1 MTRLNAF
8 FLFVFIG
15 FMGLNLSAQKELLKI
30 SDVYKNPSVYPV
42 RMTQLQWIPGSSEYS
57 FVKENRKQKIAPE
70 IVKFD
75 IKGKETSVLKLD
87 VLNGLFKEYG
97 FEEVKRFPGLT
108 WVDAQTMSF
117 VKKDTMY
124 ELSFKDHK
132 IHKICYFPAR
142 AEVIH
147 YDSKHKR
154 PAYTR
159 ENNLYIYDQGKE
171 IAVTNHKDANLV
183 SGQTVSR
190 SEYGITDGIFW
201 SPKGNLLAFYTK
213 DVSNVTDYPLVN
225 IDTRVAEVEDIK
237 YPMAGMKSE
246 IVTVNVFNPETGKTI
261 TLNTGKDMYLTNVT
275 WSPDEKNIYI
285 QVLNRA
291 TDHMWLNKYDVA
303 TGEFVKTLLEETNER
318 YVEPLDPLYFL
329 KGSNTNFVYFSQR
342 DGYHHAYL
350 YNTDGKMI
358 KQLTKGE
365 WVVTDFLGFNR
376 DNKEMFFMATK
387 ESPIQR
393 HLYSLNMKTG
403 KITKIT
409 DTHGT
414 HRIRL
419 NDSKQYFTD
428 VVSNYTDIARE
439 YRLYSTKG
447 KMIRVL
453 KEDNHPFDNIIV
465 GQTTISTLKADDGS
479 DLYYRLIKP
488 ANFDSTKKY
497 PVIVYVYGGPHAQ
510 LVTDSWMGG
519 SGYFLQ
525 AMAAKGYVIFTLDN
539 RGSANR
545 GFAFESIIHRQLG
558 VTEMK
563 DQMVGVEYLRSLP
576 YVDTARI
583 GVDGWSFG
591 GFMTTSLM
599 CDHAETFKVG
609 VAGGPVIDW
618 KYYEIMYGERY
629 MDTPQENPEGYKKT
643 SLLNKVDEL
652 QGRLM
657 LIHGTMDPTVVWQ
670 HSLLFIKECVKHQ
683 KQVDY
688 FVYPDHE
695 HNVRGMDRLH
705 LETKIARYFDDFL

>member
-1 MTRLNAF
+1 
-8 FLFVFIG
+8 
-15 FMGLNLSAQKELLKI
+15 MGLNTVAQKKDLKL
-30 SDVYKNPSVYPV
+30 SDPYRNPAVYPV
-42 RMTQLQWIPGSSEYS
+42 SMSQLQWIPGTNEFSYA
-57 FVKENRKQKIAPE
+57 KANRKLKIGPE
-70 IVKFD
+70 IVKSD
-75 IKGKETSVLKLD
+75 IKGNESRVLKLE

-108 WVDAQTMSF
+108 WLDAQTMSF

-124 ELSFKDHK
+124 ELSFAEKK
-132 IHKICYFPAR
+132 INKICYFPAR
-142 AEVIH
+142 AEVIKF
-147 YDSKHKR
+147 DNNHKR

-159 ENNLYIYDQGKE
+159 DNNLYIYDNGKE
-171 IAVTNHKDANLV
+171 IAVTNNEDPNFI

-190 SEYGITDGIFW
+190 SEYGITHGIFW

-213 DVSNVTDYPLVN
+213 DVSKVTNYPLVN
-225 IDTRVAEVEDIK
+225 IDARVAELKNIK
-237 YPMAGMKSE
+237 YPMAGME
-246 IVTVNVFNPETGKTI
+246 TEVVTVNIFDPKTQKTM
-261 TLNTGKDMYLTNVT
+261 TLNTGRGMYLTNVS
-275 WSPDEKNIYI
+275 WSPDEKYIYI

-303 TGEFVKTLLEETNER
+303 TGEMVKTLFEETNDR
-318 YVEPLDPLYFL
+318 YVEPLNVLYFL
-329 KGSNTNFVYFSQR
+329 NGRSDQFVYLSQR
-342 DGYHHAYL
+342 DGYMHAYL
-350 YNTDGKMI
+350 YTSEGKLV

-365 WVVTDFLGFNR
+365 WVITEFLGFNK
-376 DNKEMFFMATK
+376 DNSQMFFMATK

-393 HLYSLNMKTG
+393 HLYSLNMKKG
-403 KITKIT
+403 KISKLT

-414 HRIRL
+414 HRVKL
-419 NDSKQYFTD
+419 NSSKTYFTD

-447 KMIRVL
+447 KMLKVL
-453 KEDNHPFDNIIV
+453 KENRSPLKDFNV
-465 GQTTISTLKADDGS
+465 GEMTISTLKADDGTE
-479 DLYYRLIKP
+479 LYYRLIKP

-497 PVIVYVYGGPHAQ
+497 PVLVYVYGGPHAQ
-510 LVTDSWMGG
+510 LITDSWMGG
-519 SGYFLQ
+519 SGFFLQ
-525 AMAAKGYVIFTLDN
+525 NMAAKGYVVFTLDN

-545 GFAFESIIHRQLG
+545 GFAFESIVHRQLG

-563 DQMVGVEYLRSLP
+563 DQMVGVAFLKTLS
-576 YVDTARI
+576 YVDTSRF

-591 GFMTTSLM
+591 GFMTTSLIT
-599 CDHAETFKVG
+599 DHAETFKVG

-629 MDTPQENPEGYKKT
+629 MDTPEENPEGYKNAN
-643 SLLNKVDEL
+643 LLNKVDKLE
-652 QGRLM
+652 GRLM

-670 HSLLFIKECVKHQ
+670 HSLKFLEECVKHQ

-688 FVYPDHE
+688 FVYPGHE

>member
-1 MTRLNAF
+1 
-8 FLFVFIG
+8 
-15 FMGLNLSAQKELLKI
+15 MGMNLSAQKELLKI
-30 SDVYKNPSVYPV
+30 SDVYKNPTVYPV
-42 RMTQLQWIPGSSEYS
+42 RMSQLQWIPGTSEFSYMNA
-57 FVKENRKQKIAPE
+57 NRRLEISPE
-70 IVKFD
+70 IVKSN
-75 IKGKETSVLKLD
+75 IKGNEKQVLKLA

-97 FEEVKRFPGLT
+97 FEEVKRFPSLT

-124 ELSFKDHK
+124 ELSLESKK
-132 IHKICYFPAR
+132 IFKICYFPAS
-142 AEVIH
+142 AEVIK
-147 YDSKHKR
+147 YDRNHKR

-159 ENNLYIYDQGKE
+159 ENNLYIYDKGKE
-171 IAVTNHKDANLV
+171 IAVTNNEDPNLI

-190 SEYGITDGIFW
+190 SEYGITHGIFW

-225 IDTRVAEVEDIK
+225 IDARVAELKDIK

-291 TDHMWLNKYDVA
+291 TNHMWLNKYDVSN
-303 TGEFVKTLLEETNER
+303 GEFVKTLLEETNDR

-329 KGSNTNFVYFSQR
+329 KGSNTQFVYFSQR

-350 YNTDGKMI
+350 YNTDGKLI

-365 WVVTDFLGFNR
+365 WVVTDFLGFNK
-376 DNKEMFFMATK
+376 DNKQMFFMATK

-393 HLYSLNMKTG
+393 HLYSLNMKNG

-409 DTHGT
+409 DVHGT
-414 HRIRL
+414 HRVKL

-447 KMIRVL
+447 KMLKVL
-453 KEDNHPFDNIIV
+453 KEDNKPLDSFIV
-465 GQTTISTLKADDGS
+465 GETIISTLKADDGS

-488 ANFDSTKKY
+488 ANFDANKKY

-510 LVTDSWMGG
+510 LVNDTWMGG

-563 DQMVGVEYLRSLP
+563 DQMVGVDYLKSLS
-576 YVDTARI
+576 YVDTNRI

-599 CDHAETFKVG
+599 TDHAETFKVG
-609 VAGGPVIDW
+609 GAGGPVIDW

-629 MDTPQENPEGYKKT
+629 MDTPEENPEGYKN
-643 SLLNKVDEL
+643 SCLLNKVDKL
-652 QGRLM
+652 DGRLM

-670 HSLLFIKECVKHQ
+670 HSLKFLEECVKQQ

-688 FVYPDHE
+688 FVYPGHE